1 MIIADLSMIGE
12 ILSLDLKEEYTLG
25 IVERMRL
32 GRSIFLLEDNA
43 RACVT
48 YDPIHRGSHWVAHIL
63 SAKDFKGKVLWSFAL
78 ETAAWM
84 VRERGMEHIMCFIDN
99 DDRVL
104 RVFVRYFRMKRAA
117 VIGEETIYTASAE
130 QIKNFASQKE
140 V

>member
-1 MIIADLSMIGE
+1 MIIADLGMIGE

-32 GRSIFLLEDNA
+32 GRSIFLLEEEA

-63 SAKDFKGKVLWSFAL
+63 SAKDFRGEALWTFAL
-78 ETAAWM
+78 ETAVWM
-84 VRERGMEHIMCFIDN
+84 VEERKMEHIMCFIGN

-104 RVFVRYFRMKRAA
+104 RMFVRYFRMKKAA
-117 VIGEETIYTASAE
+117 VMGRESLYTASAE